1 MLPNKIKIS
10 KEKNLI
16 IEWENNTK
24 ISLSLEK
31 LRKFCPCATCIA
43 EREKQSINYIPIL
56 QENQIKVSKLEIVG
70 SYAIKIT
77 WLDGHDTGIYEFPF
91 LINLVND

>member
-1 MLPNKIKIS
+1 MLPNKIKVG

-16 IEWENNTK
+16 IEWENNTN

-43 EREKQSINYIPIL
+43 EREKQSVNYIPIL
-56 QENQIKVSKLEIVG
+56 HESQIKTSKIEIIG
-70 SYAIKIT
+70 NYAIKIT
-77 WLDGHDTGIYEFPF
+77 WQDGHDTGIYEFPF
-91 LINLVND
+91 LINLANE